1 MLITEI
7 KVYVIIKVPPTERST
22 MQDNNTIGYY
32 NNHADEFYK
41 STVEID
47 FSAMQE
53 KFLAELKSG
62 SYILDFGCGS
72 GRDTRFFLEHG
83 YLVDAIDA
91 SAELCRLAEEYTGI
105 EVKNM
110 YFQELSEI
118 NKYDGI
124 WACSSILHLP
134 GDELAQVMRKM
145 VTALK
150 EKGII
155 YTSFKYGKFSGE
167 RNGRFFTDMTEAS
180 FAEFLLKISG
190 VEVKEQWITGD
201 AAGQNT

>member
-1 MLITEI
+1 
-7 KVYVIIKVPPTERST
+7 

-62 SYILDFGCGS
+62 SCILDFGCGS

-118 NKYDGI
+118 NK
-124 WACSSILHLP
+124 
-134 GDELAQVMRKM
+134 
-145 VTALK
+145 
-150 EKGII
+150 
-155 YTSFKYGKFSGE
+155 
-167 RNGRFFTDMTEAS
+167 
-180 FAEFLLKISG
+180 
-190 VEVKEQWITGD
+190 
-201 AAGQNT
+201 

>member
-72 GRDTRFFLEHG
+72 GVIPD
-83 YLVDAIDA
+83 
-91 SAELCRLAEEYTGI
+91 
-105 EVKNM
+105 
-110 YFQELSEI
+110 
-118 NKYDGI
+118 
-124 WACSSILHLP
+124 
-134 GDELAQVMRKM
+134 
-145 VTALK
+145 
-150 EKGII
+150 
-155 YTSFKYGKFSGE
+155 SFWSMDI
-167 RNGRFFTDMTEAS
+167 RWM
-180 FAEFLLKISG
+180 
-190 VEVKEQWITGD
+190 Q
-201 AAGQNT
+201 

>member
-1 MLITEI
+1 M
-7 KVYVIIKVPPTERST
+7 
-22 MQDNNTIGYY
+22 
-32 NNHADEFYK
+32 
-41 STVEID
+41 
-47 FSAMQE
+47 
-53 KFLAELKSG
+53 
-62 SYILDFGCGS
+62 DFGCGS

-83 YLVDAIDA
+83 YQVDAIDA
-91 SAELCRLAEEYTGI
+91 SEELCRLAEEYTGI

-180 FAEFLLKISG
+180 FAEFLLKING

-201 AAGQNT
+201 ARPGREKEQWLNLILQKT